1 MIINSM
7 NYKNSPYLHESSMKK
22 ERLQQ
27 GEIARTNLMCK
38 SGANKRDKNE
48 VINSGNIAE
57 KSEVAAISFKGSK
70 FDKLIASDKFAN
82 FLTYIDNHNQTT
94 NALVALV
101 TAGMIR
107 PVLTMAI
114 PGMKDK
120 KDKIYSATQA
130 ISSGFLGFGVTMAL
144 TQPLDDALTKVKND
158 PKKYNCKFLVEM
170 NDKIKELEKSAKNA
184 DPKEL
189 KNLMKQKSTLELLVK
204 NLPEWAIC
212 VPRAMLTIALIP
224 LILKYVFG
232 LEKKPKN
239 PQQTKAEQPIQ
250 QQDFSKLKQGKA
262 LNEFLTVKE
271 NDGKQVSFK
280 ANPSAVVPI
289 DVAAKYSNKA
299 TGLYDAITDKI
310 AKYVTSPIINSTA
323 LRKTS
328 DALKDSDTLFNHIA
342 TVTSALISGVY
353 VTRTLAND
361 NLEDDK
367 KKVLA
372 MNQGLTFAIST
383 VLSYAVDN
391 KLENWWQQVTAKF
404 IGVRANDKEFAK
416 EFANAQKEALEKLKS
431 LKAQNASK
439 EAIKKAKP
447 LKALDYAKS
456 KNLVLPPSIK
466 GQVGGMAL
474 LKKMVIIGSIF
485 RLAVPILATPLASYL
500 EEVRVKKMEAQ
511 ERDDD

>member
-1 MIINSM
+1 MIINSI
-7 NYKNSPYLHESSMKK
+7 NYKNNPYLQESSINK
-22 ERLQQ
+22 ERLYQ

-48 VINSGNIAE
+48 VINSGNIAD

-70 FDKLIASDKFAN
+70 FDKMISSDKFAN

-107 PVLTMAI
+107 PTLTMAI

-158 PKKYNCKFLVEM
+158 PAKYNCKFLVEM
-170 NDKIKELEKSAKNA
+170 NDKIKKLEQSAKTA

-189 KNLMKQKSTLELLVK
+189 KNILKQKSTLELLVK
-204 NLPEWAIC
+204 NIPEWAIC

-239 PQQTKAEQPIQ
+239 PQQVKTEQPVQ
-250 QQDFSKLKQGKA
+250 QQNFAELKQGKA
-262 LNEFLTVKE
+262 INEFLSDKE
-271 NDGKQVSFK
+271 KDGKQVNFK
-280 ANPSAVVPI
+280 ANPANVIPMNIPGAKSA
-289 DVAAKYSNKA
+289 KSS
-299 TGLYDAITDKI
+299 GLYDKVTDKL
-310 AKYVTSPIINSTA
+310 AKYITSPIINSSL
-323 LRKTS
+323 LRKAS
-328 DALKDSDTLFNHIA
+328 DSLKDSDILFNHIS
-342 TVTSALISGVY
+342 TITSALISGVY
-353 VTRTLAND
+353 VQRTLTND

-372 MNQGLTFAIST
+372 TNQALTFAMST
-383 VLSYAVDN
+383 ILSYTVDS
-391 KLENWWQQVTAKF
+391 KLENWWQRLTAKF
-404 IGVRANDKEFAK
+404 IGARATDKDFAK
-416 EFANAQKEALEKLKS
+416 EFEKAQKEAMAKLKT
-431 LKAQNASK
+431 LKSQNASK
-439 EAIKKAKP
+439 EAIKKAKLP
-447 LKALDYAKS
+447 KALDYAKS
-456 KNLVLPPSIK
+456 KNLVLPPNIK
-466 GQVGGMAL
+466 GQVAGLAL
-474 LKKMVIIGSIF
+474 LKKMVVIGSIF
-485 RLAVPILATPLASYL
+485 RLAVPLIATPLASYL
-500 EEVRVKKMEAQ
+500 EEIRAKKMESKQQAA
-511 ERDDD
+511 